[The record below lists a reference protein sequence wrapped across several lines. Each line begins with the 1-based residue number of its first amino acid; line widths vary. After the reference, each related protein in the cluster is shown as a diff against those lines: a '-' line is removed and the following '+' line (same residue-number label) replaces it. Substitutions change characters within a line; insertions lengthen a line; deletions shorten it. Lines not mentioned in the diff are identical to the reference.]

1 MLLRESDLNIYQL
14 KLERLVS
21 NADIQWWLYKS
32 ILCRQ
37 PLSRK
42 PFNDWYGM
50 FRLFSNLVDEFEN
63 IESITIKDINKFS
76 GIKSSID
83 SCAIELKSKLSNDV
97 YTEFEVIINKLKK
110 HIDDIAGLATS
121 ELGDSSYAI

>member
-50 FRLFSNLVDEFEN
+50 FRLFSNLVDEFEDV
-63 IESITIKDINKFS
+63 ESITIKDISKFS

-83 SCAIELKSKLSNDV
+83 SCATELKPKLSNDV

>member
-50 FRLFSNLVDEFEN
+50 FRLFSNLVDEFEDV
-63 IESITIKDINKFS
+63 ESITIKDINKFS

>member
-63 IESITIKDINKFS
+63 IVKTFVDSYGDNIDYVQYCTS
-76 GIKSSID
+76 GTSSAQ
-83 SCAIELKSKLSNDV
+83 SVQGRFNYWKNLCK
-97 YTEFEVIINKLKK
+97 
-110 HIDDIAGLATS
+110 GL
-121 ELGDSSYAI
+121 